1 MKKILCYIFIIT
13 AIGFGQNLS
22 VVGTEHISL
31 GKNGDFSFPQFSP
44 DGSKIL
50 FTRSNF
56 KGLWLYDLND
66 KSVVKLNDYWGA
78 GYKPIF
84 SKDGSKIIFRSYEY
98 DKMKKYSSIC
108 IQDLSTKQEQWL
120 EKNIRNLSVPIS
132 TSDDKIIYKKDENM
146 NYYNFKSESKVNGD
160 STIDVAAYIENSKIV
175 IYENG
180 EKKSLSPLGEG
191 QYIWLSISPD
201 KSKLLFTLAGR
212 GTFITDLNG
221 NALIELGYAN
231 APMWSP
237 DGNWVVYMVDE
248 DDGYRITASD
258 IYAVSSDGK
267 EKVQL
272 TNTQNTIE
280 MHPNWSPSMDK
291 IVFDTIEGNIM
302 LIEVKIAE

>member
-66 KSVVKLNDYWGA
+66 KSIVKLNDYWGA

-84 SKDGSKIIFRSYEY
+84 LKDGSKIIFRSYEY

-120 EKNIRNLSVPIS
+120 EKNIRNLSVPMVIN
-132 TSDDKIIYKKDENM
+132 DDKIIYKKDENM

-160 STIDVAAYIENSKIV
+160 STTGVAAYIENSKIV
-175 IYENG
+175 IYEN
-180 EKKSLSPLGEG
+180 EKKKILSLLGEG
-191 QYIWLSISPD
+191 NYIWLSISPD

-267 EKVQL
+267 EKVQI

-280 MHPNWSPSMDK
+280 LHPSWSPSMDK

>member
-1 MKKILCYIFIIT
+1 
-13 AIGFGQNLS
+13 
-22 VVGTEHISL
+22 
-31 GKNGDFSFPQFSP
+31 
-44 DGSKIL
+44 
-50 FTRSNF
+50 
-56 KGLWLYDLND
+56 
-66 KSVVKLNDYWGA
+66 
-78 GYKPIF
+78 
-84 SKDGSKIIFRSYEY
+84 
-98 DKMKKYSSIC
+98 
-108 IQDLSTKQEQWL
+108 
-120 EKNIRNLSVPIS
+120 
-132 TSDDKIIYKKDENM
+132 
-146 NYYNFKSESKVNGD
+146 
-160 STIDVAAYIENSKIV
+160 
-175 IYENG
+175 
-180 EKKSLSPLGEG
+180 LGEG